1 MEAVSIL
8 IQTLEQ
14 QARHEYFILTREL
27 LGGLCGSVF
36 IDDAFEK
43 CIKTLV
49 GEQEYESIKVERR
62 LKMMERFETSVKR
75 HYSGDEGMQA

>member
-1 MEAVSIL
+1 M
-8 IQTLEQ
+8 
-14 QARHEYFILTREL
+14 
-27 LGGLCGSVF
+27 F

-62 LKMMERFETSVKR
+62 LKMMEKFETSVKR
-75 HYSGDEGMQA
+75 HYSGDEGMKV